1 MEVLNPDIESGTEVC
16 LYNLKG
22 RIKHVRIYKCLICQ
36 ERLANKEALAEHK
49 LTHSD
54 HKPFECPH
62 CVYKCTLKDILRNH
76 IEIQHGFKVKR
87 NDIFPFK
94 KYEAIFPFKKYEA
107 MITEYKCTICK
118 QQFDSKRTLHEHFRI
133 TPTCQKYSC
142 PHCENRSKNLII
154 TRTFSHHPDMSER
167 YEKKSI
173 SSRMNRSAR
182 KRMRILKDEP
192 ISEEENENIEG
203 DGPISMSDARKITIY
218 RCTTCSRQFHSKS
231 TLYRHNLSHIGSKP
245 FGCPQCDYRSTLRGI
260 MKNHLEIRHGISMKI
275 TDIAPD
281 KKDKMFIRAYM
292 CTTCN
297 KVMSSKESLQKHMMT
312 NKTCKPFR
320 CMFCDY
326 RSSLKSTMKR
336 HIQGKHKRT
345 VSSTNIIPV
354 TSCNGENSQT
364 DDDDEAGVKMD
375 IESSEIIPG
384 VSIKEEVI
392 DYEEEFE
399 IKLEQPKIEV
409 KTESSPPRGIE
420 DIRIKL
426 EFEDSNDTMQEY
438 KYINLFASVR
448 DIRIKLEF
456 EDSNDTMQEYKYI
469 TNEVIDIKKEED
481 VTLLSQEDIKIE

>member
-133 TPTCQKYSC
+133 TPT
-142 PHCENRSKNLII
+142 
-154 TRTFSHHPDMSER
+154 
-167 YEKKSI
+167 SI
-173 SSRMNRSAR
+173 REEINFV
-182 KRMRILKDEP
+182 KDEP